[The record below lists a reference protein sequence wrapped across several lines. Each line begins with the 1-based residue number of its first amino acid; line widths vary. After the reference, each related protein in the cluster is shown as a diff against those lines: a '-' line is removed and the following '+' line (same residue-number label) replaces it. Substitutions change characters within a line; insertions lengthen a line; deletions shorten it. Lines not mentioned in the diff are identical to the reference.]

1 MGTKTILLVED
12 DFLNRRLSKKNLS
25 EAGYQVLEAKNVK
38 EAFEI
43 LSREKVT
50 LAILDINLGENEQDG
65 ISIGETLQ
73 KTYSIPFLYL
83 TAYDINEIVSK
94 AVATA
99 PQAYLTKPFK
109 NIDLITSVQ
118 LAIQKFAHKE
128 IKRPSMRVKDGAY
141 YVDLFIDEID
151 YIEAEGNY
159 LLSHA
164 NNKVYRSRSS
174 IKQILEDLPSSLFI
188 QTHRAFIVNKTRID
202 KFNIKNLVVKN
213 EIIPVSK
220 NYIEDIDMLWRKD

>member
-1 MGTKTILLVED
+1 MMSIMGTKTILLVED

-94 AVATA
+94 A
-99 PQAYLTKPFK
+99 
-109 NIDLITSVQ
+109 
-118 LAIQKFAHKE
+118 
-128 IKRPSMRVKDGAY
+128 
-141 YVDLFIDEID
+141 
-151 YIEAEGNY
+151 
-159 LLSHA
+159 
-164 NNKVYRSRSS
+164 
-174 IKQILEDLPSSLFI
+174 
-188 QTHRAFIVNKTRID
+188 
-202 KFNIKNLVVKN
+202 
-213 EIIPVSK
+213 
-220 NYIEDIDMLWRKD
+220 